1 MRPHLL
7 AEVQRKLAQLEH
19 ERLLHTLVFM
29 VARYAYG
36 PLVTACAVAAGNA
49 LYHEDTREFLLW
61 LALAAAVDT
70 SGPTVL
76 GMVGAL
82 LHRRPPPPPP
92 PPAAPAE

>member
-61 LALAAAVDT
+61 LALAAVDT